1 MSGTGP
7 STARAEPA
15 RPALVGVLY
24 AEDFDD
30 DEAKPAAEQEAP
42 PEPEFIE
49 PVFTGAEL
57 EVARAEARLA
67 GRAEAERGI
76 IASRVQMLSLI
87 AAGMT
92 EAQDGARIAAEQAA
106 EAVARCMLTA
116 LTACLP
122 ALCERHGAAELRALT
137 RAVLPA
143 LTDEPRITVRVHPH
157 MATVVQEELAAMDFE
172 IAERVNLVATE
183 AIAPGDARINWA
195 EGSAVRNA
203 ARARSAVHDALAAL
217 GLHERTPLQP
227 EMTDA

>member
-1 MSGTGP
+1 MTGMGS
-7 STARAEPA
+7 STARKETG
-15 RPALVGVLY
+15 RPTLVGVLY

-30 DEAKPAAEQEAP
+30 EAKPPVEHEEP
-42 PEPEFIE
+42 PEPELIE
-49 PVFTGAEL
+49 PMFTGVEL
-57 EVARAEARLA
+57 DAARAEAKLA

-76 IASRVQMLSLI
+76 IASRVQLLSLI
-87 AAGMT
+87 ATSMT
-92 EAQDGARIAAEQAA
+92 EAQDGARAAAEHTA

-122 ALCERHGAAELRALT
+122 ALCERHGAGELRALA

-143 LTDEPRITVRVHPH
+143 LTDEPRITVRIHPH
-157 MATVVQEELAAMDFE
+157 MVAVLEEELATLDFE
-172 IAERVNLVATE
+172 IAERVHLVATD

-195 EGSAVRNA
+195 EGSAVRDA